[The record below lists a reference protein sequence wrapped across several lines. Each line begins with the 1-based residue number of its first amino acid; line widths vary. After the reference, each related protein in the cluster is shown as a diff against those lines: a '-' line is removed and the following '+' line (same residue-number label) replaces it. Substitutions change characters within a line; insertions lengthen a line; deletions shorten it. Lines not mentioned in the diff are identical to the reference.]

1 MKRICP
7 NPMSWNNAF
16 KQLTKF
22 AETHPCTPP
31 SPPKPMILAG
41 WAYSNDVEK
50 MWRWEETVAW
60 ANNNGCLKIVMDI
73 PDHDFYFVNKPTT
86 YAVGSAY
93 GPMHRPWDFDSK
105 VRLSSEEIVRHFET
119 LKSKWVEVVDPGLA
133 HITHPVAFTG
143 EKARRLLVF
152 ADGSTCPPRGGWSH
166 LSSIESERRTFTRF
180 RTSVNAVIAPH
191 EVDHVDFTT
200 EAKPIT
206 LPVFRTEPCKTG
218 KFKR

>member
-7 NPMSWNNAF
+7 NPMSWNSAF

-31 SPPKPMILAG
+31 LPPKPLILAG

-60 ANNNGCLKIVMDI
+60 ADNNGCLKVIMDI
-73 PDHDFYFVNKPTT
+73 PDHDFYFVSKPTT
-86 YAVGSAY
+86 YAIGPAD
-93 GPMHRPWDFDSK
+93 GPMYRPWDFDSK
-105 VRLSSEEIVRHFET
+105 ARLSSEEIARHFET
-119 LKSKWVEVVDPGLA
+119 LKSKWVEIVDPELV
-133 HITHPVAFTG
+133 HITRPIAFTG

-152 ADGSTCPPRGGWSH
+152 ADASTCPPWGAH
-166 LSSIESERRTFTRF
+166 LSSIESKRRTFTRF
-180 RTSVNAVIAPH
+180 RTSVNDAIAPH

-200 EAKPIT
+200 DAEPII
-206 LPVFRTEPCKTG
+206 PPAFRIKSCKAG